1 MKTDATLKK
10 DVLEEL
16 DWEPSIDATQVGVT
30 VKDGIVTLSGHVNT
44 YSEKAA
50 AEKAAKRV
58 KGIKAVVEEIDVKL
72 GGGYKRTDQDIAQSA
87 VSNLKWHSSVPE
99 DDLQVRVENGWI
111 TLEGKVEWKYQ
122 KDAAKNAIQNLMGVR
137 GVTNLIEVQPTIEPT
152 NVKQRIREA
161 LERNAL
167 TDADNISVHIEG
179 SRVELNGI
187 VQSWSEKKQAE
198 NAAWAM
204 PGVSEVQNNLKIKV
218 RELVH

>member
-30 VKDGIVTLSGHVNT
+30 VRDGIVTLSGHVNT

-72 GGGYKRTDQDIAQSA
+72 GGGYKRSDQDIAQSA
-87 VSNLKWHSSVPE
+87 VSNLKWHTSVPE
-99 DDLQVRVENGWI
+99 DNIQVRVENGWI

-122 KDAAKNAIQNLMGVR
+122 KDAAKNAIENLMGVR
-137 GVTNLIEVQPTIEPT
+137 GVTNLIDVQPTVEPA
-152 NVKQRIREA
+152 NIKRRIREA

-167 TDADNISVHIEG
+167 TDADNISVHVEG